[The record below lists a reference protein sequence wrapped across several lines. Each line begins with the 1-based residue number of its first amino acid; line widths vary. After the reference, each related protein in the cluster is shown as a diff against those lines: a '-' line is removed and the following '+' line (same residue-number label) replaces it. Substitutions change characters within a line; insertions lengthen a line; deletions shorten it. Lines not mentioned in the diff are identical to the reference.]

1 MIININIVIITIWPI
16 GGTLVDS
23 SVKLGSLLI
32 DMDQLDEAETILNKV
47 QKVNPTAVAYLHQ
60 AELQIH
66 KNDFYLAVALLKKA
80 QKVLH
85 VKDLVPFNPYYQDRD
100 LNLQNLSAEM
110 IVIKRAKRSKI
121 IERRRVLS
129 MSLERQLSATIFA
142 LLGKITCYYTHYAY
156 LLITGMCN
164 LYDMLK

>member
-1 MIININIVIITIWPI
+1 MSVVFPT
-16 GGTLVDS
+16 GGALVDS

-32 DMDQLDEAETILNKV
+32 DMDQLEEAETILNKV

-66 KNDFYLAVALLKKA
+66 KNDLHAAVKLLMKSQKA
-80 QKVLH
+80 ML
-85 VKDLVPFNPYYQDRD
+85 VKDLVPYNPYYQDRD
-100 LNLQNLSAEM
+100 LNTQNLNAEE
-110 IVIKRAKRSKI
+110 IAVKRAKRSRI

-142 LLGKITCYYTHYAY
+142 LLGKISSYPI
-156 LLITGMCN
+156 LIIHVI
-164 LYDMLK
+164 LID

>member
-1 MIININIVIITIWPI
+1 M
-16 GGTLVDS
+16 DS

-32 DMDQLDEAETILNKV
+32 DMDQLEEAETILNNV

-66 KNDFYLAVALLKKA
+66 KNDFHSAVKLLMKA
-80 QKVLH
+80 QKAMI
-85 VKDLVPFNPYYQDRD
+85 VKDLVPYNPYYQDRD
-100 LNLQNLSAEM
+100 LNVQNLTAEE
-110 IVIKRAKRSKI
+110 IAAKRAKRSRV

-142 LLGKITCYYTHYAY
+142 LLGEV
-156 LLITGMCN
+156 
-164 LYDMLK
+164 

>member
-1 MIININIVIITIWPI
+1 M
-16 GGTLVDS
+16 
-23 SVKLGSLLI
+23 KLGSLLI
-32 DMDQLDEAETILNKV
+32 DMDQLEEAEAILNKV

-80 QKVLH
+80 QKLMQ
-85 VKDLVPFNPYYQDRD
+85 VKDLVPFNPYQQDRD
-100 LNLQNLSAEM
+100 LNLQNLNAKE
-110 IVIKRAKRSKI
+110 IAVIRARRSRI

-142 LLGKITCYYTHYAY
+142 LLGTIKSYKYAHHA
-156 LLITGMCN
+156 
-164 LYDMLK
+164 D

>member
-1 MIININIVIITIWPI
+1 MSVVLPT
-16 GGTLVDS
+16 GGALVDS

-32 DMDQLDEAETILNKV
+32 DMDQLEEAETILNKV

-66 KNDFYLAVALLKKA
+66 KNDFHAAVKLLMNA
-80 QKVLH
+80 QKAML
-85 VKDLVPFNPYYQDRD
+85 VKDLVPYNPYYQDRD
-100 LNLQNLSAEM
+100 LNIQNLNAEE
-110 IVIKRAKRSKI
+110 IAVKRAKRSRI

-142 LLGKITCYYTHYAY
+142 LLGDILSY
-156 LLITGMCN
+156 
-164 LYDMLK
+164 